1 MPASLRAALIGAVGL
16 SLLLLPAVI
25 PSLLAADEPAAE
37 RDFVPQ
43 TAAELLAPENLT
55 AWLVMFTDPT
65 RRTVEERAEMV
76 ARHGFRKVG
85 FEAFPKYVPLLEEQ
99 MEAYSQHGIETTC
112 VYMVIETQTPSK
124 EAHVTHIFDVLERR
138 GETPDIW
145 AMFSR
150 NSFKDVPEQER
161 MEKLIEAFSDLAR
174 RAEKSGCKLAIYNYG
189 SWFGEV
195 DVQLGVIEG
204 IRGET
209 GIDVGTVLNFHRGH
223 HLMDDFPEALRRM
236 MPHLVAVNINGMNSK
251 DAGYRGGGAKILPV
265 GQGDYEQ
272 TMLQQL
278 FDAGYRGPIGI
289 IDHRNGIDAD
299 TALSENL
306 QGVARLRRV
315 LASDK

>member
-1 MPASLRAALIGAVGL
+1 M
-16 SLLLLPAVI
+16 LPAVVLS
-25 PSLLAADEPAAE
+25 PLRAEMPESEPC
-37 RDFVPQ
+37 FVPQ
-43 TAAELLAPENLT
+43 TVADLLAPENLT

-99 MEAYSQHGIETTC
+99 MEAYAQHGIETTC
-112 VYMVIETQTPSK
+112 VYMVVETQTPSN
-124 EAHVTHIFDVLERR
+124 EPHVKHIFDVLERR
-138 GETPDIW
+138 GETPEIW

-150 NSFKDVPEQER
+150 NSFRDVPQQER

-204 IRGET
+204 IRKET

-223 HLMDDFPEALRRM
+223 HLMDEFPEALERM
-236 MPHLVAVNINGMNSK
+236 MPHLVAVNINGMNRK
-251 DAGYRGGGAKILPV
+251 DAGYTGGGAKILPV

-272 TMLQQL
+272 TMLRQL

-289 IDHRNGIDAD
+289 IDHRSGVDAD

-306 QGVARLRRV
+306 QGVARLRKE
-315 LASDK
+315 LASDR